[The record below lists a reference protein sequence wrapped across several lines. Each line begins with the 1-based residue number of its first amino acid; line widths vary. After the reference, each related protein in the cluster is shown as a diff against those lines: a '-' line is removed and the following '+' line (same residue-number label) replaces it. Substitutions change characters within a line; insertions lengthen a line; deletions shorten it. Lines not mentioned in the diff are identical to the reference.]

1 MGKRGGDWSQSWQG
15 RGRSWSVFSP
25 SGFAHLGT
33 EANTVRHCS
42 MAPLSSRA
50 WGGLHLLPGV
60 QPLCSGTQQ
69 KTAEVVEEGE
79 N

>member
-50 WGGLHLLPGV
+50 WGGFTFSQGCSLYV
-60 QPLCSGTQQ
+60 QGPSRRQQ
-69 KTAEVVEEGE
+69 KW
-79 N
+79 